1 LILVTVAMAG
11 ITWPAYVDLAYSYTM
26 PNSPRPDQGRIH
38 RIVVNHGSI
47 VYVNEKELRRADFA
61 FHEIFLI
68 GIVCVGLLG
77 VVQVYW
83 KFGDET

>member
-1 LILVTVAMAG
+1 MILVTVAMACFM
-11 ITWPAYVDLAYSYTM
+11 WPAYVHVAYSYTM
-26 PNSPRPDQGRIH
+26 PTSPQADQGRIH
-38 RIVVNHGSI
+38 RIVVNHGSV
-47 VYVNEKELRRADFA
+47 VYVNDREFRRADFA

-83 KFGDET
+83 KLGDET